1 VPPSLKD
8 MKKIRRQTVWHLLLR
23 GHLPVEGFSSSELLL
38 HLVQAVHRTNA
49 RLVGEIGFNTGLS
62 SHAFLTANPDVHV
75 VSFDLNKHGCVKV
88 AKKLIDKKF
97 SGRHTLIYGDSR
109 TTVPAFKAQN
119 PNAYF
124 DVVFIDGG
132 HRYEVAKADIL
143 NMKPLSTDKTVILLD
158 DLVPWTRYGRGPH
171 RAWTEAL
178 ADGIAHQDELFQDR
192 KRVEVAK
199 PPGLRCWALGRYIF
213 LVAAVV
219 PRHTV
224 V

>member
-88 AKKLIDKKF
+88 VKKLIDKKF
-97 SGRHTLIYGDSR
+97 PGRHTLIYGDLNR
-109 TTVPAFKAQN
+109 TGVS
-119 PNAYF
+119 
-124 DVVFIDGG
+124 G
-132 HRYEVAKADIL
+132 HFTSFESESERHVIFASCEQLSARVA
-143 NMKPLSTDKTVILLD
+143 
-158 DLVPWTRYGRGPH
+158 
-171 RAWTEAL
+171 
-178 ADGIAHQDELFQDR
+178 
-192 KRVEVAK
+192 
-199 PPGLRCWALGRYIF
+199 
-213 LVAAVV
+213 
-219 PRHTV
+219 
-224 V
+224 